1 MVFPYGGEDSYWHDR
16 KGYDWGQYVLREV
29 IPQAIERLHANPR
42 RVAIGG
48 LSMGGFG
55 AYDLAR
61 LAPGRFCAVGGD
73 SAALWL
79 HPGETAA
86 GAFDNQEDFEQ
97 NNVIGEANAQ
107 SDPYPGAS
115 LWLDVGSADPFRTAD
130 TELAAALRAKHLPV
144 AFHVWPGGH
153 EDSYWNSHWNAYLRF
168 YSNALAHCN
177 STGS

>member
-1 MVFPYGGEDSYWHDR
+1 M
-16 KGYDWGQYVLREV
+16 LREV
-29 IPQAIERLHANPR
+29 IPQAIKRLHADPR

-86 GAFDNQEDFEQ
+86 GAFDSQEDFER
-97 NNVIGEANAQ
+97 NNVIGEAGRE
-107 SDPYPGAS
+107 SDPYPGAA
-115 LWLDVGSADPFRTAD
+115 LWLDVGSADPFRAAD
-130 TELAAALRAKHLPV
+130 TELATALRAKGQ
-144 AFHVWPGGH
+144 AIEFHVWPGEH

-168 YSNALAHCN
+168 YANALERC
-177 STGS
+177 